1 MQKLTIDRLELKGK
15 RVLLRVDF
23 NVPLD
28 KSLRVSDD
36 TRIRAALPTI
46 RYAMDK
52 GAKVILISHLGRP
65 QGKVI
70 PEMSLRPVAVR
81 LSELLGKEVRM
92 AEDCVGE
99 KVKAEIERMKEGE
112 VLLLENCRF
121 HKEEEE
127 NDPAFSRALAEL
139 ADIYVN
145 DAFGTAHRA
154 HASTV
159 GVTRFLPVAAAGFLM
174 QKEIRYLRDAIQ
186 RPERPFVAILGGA
199 KVSDK
204 IGVIRTL
211 MTKLDSPL
219 IGGAMAYTFEKAQGL
234 AVGSSR
240 VEEDKIA
247 LARELLQDASARG
260 LRLLLPQDHVV
271 APTAEP
277 GAPTQVVASGS
288 IPEGW
293 KGLDIGPR
301 TIEAYGAE
309 IARARTIFWNGPL
322 GVFEVEPF
330 SRGTLAIA
338 RAIAASTAT
347 SIVGGGDSA
356 AAVTQAGVAEA
367 ITHISTGGG
376 ASLEFLEGIELPGL
390 AALNDVEEAQPQPPS
405 CFDPG

>member
-204 IGVIRTL
+204 IGVIRNL
-211 MTKLDSPL
+211 MTKVDSLL

-390 AALNDVEEAQPQPPS
+390 AALNDVEEA
-405 CFDPG
+405 

>member
-204 IGVIRTL
+204 IGVIRNL
-211 MTKLDSPL
+211 MTKVDSLL